1 MSFIHDPR
9 LSILNPGGKRQQ
21 DFAFPVLKVG
31 AIVQCMHEI
40 GINVT
45 EDELLNPEKHPE
57 QVRHVFEQLAEVCTG
72 ITKEEIAQPAFLGLN
87 ALNYPEL
94 HEDSVPR
101 LNSYRACGKMMEICG
116 IQDFTVKDFITP
128 SAKRVRRQL
137 SGIINFAK
145 FRGEKH
151 NLFIELNGTRED
163 LLNTLNHLRAK
174 DETLNNRLALLRD
187 QTSEEAKIIESI
199 EDNCATIE
207 QQISDLNQTQAT
219 IREESADL
227 KSTNNSLKDS
237 IAASSLQVEELLA
250 MKKKLT
256 GLNNNSLVSSR
267 HFVTLCL
274 SVYVSSYSLTHSS
287 FVYVSIH
294 SSLCSSLCT

>member
-1 MSFIHDPR
+1 MSFIHDQR